1 MIFSL
6 VFAHAAIILAAG
18 LGSVRVSPG
27 GILAVIANKLF
38 ERPVPEEICSS
49 IVSIIWDI
57 RLPRA
62 VSAFIVG
69 AMLSV
74 SGAVVQALLQNP
86 LASSYTLGVSS
97 GASLGAALVIVN
109 EISIPV
115 IGTLMLP
122 LTGFAFGLG
131 TVLLVI
137 FFSSRL
143 DNNLRNHTII
153 LFGMIVSLF
162 VNGMLTLLSSA
173 YSRHMNRLILWQMG
187 TFAGRRWEHVVI
199 LLAICLLGLAVICFF
214 NRELDLMSFGEEQ
227 SQAMGV
233 DVKRSRLILLVIS
246 SVLTG
251 AAVCFTGV
259 IGFIDLAAPHAVRR
273 IFGSSHKY
281 VLPMSAVIGGSFMTL
296 ADLASR
302 TVLSPQEIPVGA
314 VTALLGAPFFL
325 WVYFGTR
332 SKR

>member
-1 MIFSL
+1 LIM
-6 VFAHAAIILAAG
+6 AAG
-18 LGSVRVSPG
+18 LGSVRITPG
-27 GILAVIANKLF
+27 QILGVIANRLF
-38 ERPVPEEICSS
+38 ARPLPEDLPQSM
-49 IVSIIWDI
+49 VSILWDI

-62 VSAFIVG
+62 CSAFIVG

-74 SGAVVQALLQNP
+74 SGAIVQALLQNP

-97 GASLGAALVIVN
+97 GASLGAAIIIVN
-109 EISIPV
+109 EITIPV
-115 IGTLMLP
+115 IGTLLLP
-122 LTGFAFGLG
+122 VTGFLFGLA
-131 TVLLVI
+131 TVMLVI
-137 FFSSRL
+137 FFSAKL

-162 VNGMLTLLSSA
+162 VNGILTMLSAA

-187 TFAGRRWEHVVI
+187 TFAGRRWMHVGI
-199 LLAICLLGLAVICFF
+199 LLAVCILSCLAAAFF
-214 NRELDLMSFGEEQ
+214 HKELDLMSFGEEQ

-233 DVKRSRLILLVIS
+233 EVRRTRFILLVLS
-246 SVLTG
+246 AVMTG

-273 IFGSSHKY
+273 LFGSSHRY
-281 VLPMSAVIGGSFMTL
+281 VLPMSAVIGGSFMAL
-296 ADLASR
+296 ADLLSR

-332 SKR
+332 GKR